1 MLMHPRN
8 TVLSAHHDGELS
20 PAAAAQVVGHLN
32 QCESCLIEYEMLS
45 SAANSVRHLYAVRAP
60 SHLALKVRDQIDAEE
75 RGMVPVLRSE
85 IQRSRNQTGF
95 FAALGLGTLATVFLI
110 GLSGFL
116 LTLDHH
122 YGEQAARRITSAWI
136 QSSLPEPV
144 LLHEL
149 MSSPR
154 FRDGSFGGQSFAEM
168 KTGQEGELLT
178 MASIDQNGTL
188 QGLEVIYRSGD
199 EEMLSRALA
208 AVRESGFEPVRLGD
222 QTISVN
228 FLYFFTTT
236 EVRPDGHRLSTLPRW
251 DPALILRTR
260 A

>member
-20 PAAAAQVVGHLN
+20 SSTAAQVVGHLN
-32 QCESCLIEYEMLS
+32 RCESCLVEYEKLS
-45 SAANSVRHLYAVRAP
+45 SAANAVRHLHTKRAP
-60 SHLALKVRDQIDAEE
+60 AHLALKVRDQIDAEE

-85 IQRSRNQTGF
+85 IQRSRHQSGF
-95 FAALGLGTLATVFLI
+95 LAAMGLGTLATVFLI
-110 GLSGFL
+110 GLV

-122 YGEQAARRITSAWI
+122 YGAQTRITSAWI
-136 QSSLPEPV
+136 QSTLPEPV
-144 LLHEL
+144 LLHET

-154 FRDGSFGGQSFAEM
+154 FRDGSFGGQSFADM
-168 KTGQEGELLT
+168 KTGQESQLLT

-188 QGLEVIYRSGD
+188 QGLEVIYRNGD
-199 EEMLSRALA
+199 EEMLTRALA
-208 AVRESGFEPVRLGD
+208 AVREAGFEPVRLGD

-236 EVRPDGHRLSTLPRW
+236 EVRPDDPRLSKLPLW
-251 DPALILRTR
+251 EPAHILRTR

>member
-20 PAAAAQVVGHLN
+20 SAAAAQVVGHLN
-32 QCESCLIEYEMLS
+32 RCESCLVEYEKLS
-45 SAANSVRHLYAVRAP
+45 SAANAVRHLHTMRAP
-60 SHLALKVRDQIDAEE
+60 SHLALNVRDQIDAEE

-85 IQRSRNQTGF
+85 IQRSRHQGGF
-95 FAALGLGTLATVFLI
+95 LAAFGLGTLATVFLV
-110 GLSGFL
+110 GLV

-122 YGEQAARRITSAWI
+122 YGEHARITSAWI
-136 QSSLPEPV
+136 RSTLPEPV
-144 LLHEL
+144 FLHEA

-154 FRDGSFGGQSFAEM
+154 FRDGSFGGKSFAAM
-168 KTGQEGELLT
+168 KTGQESQLLT

-188 QGLEVIYRSGD
+188 QALEVIYRSGD
-199 EEMLSRALA
+199 EEMLTRALA

-222 QTISVN
+222 RRIAVN

-236 EVRPDGHRLSTLPRW
+236 EVHPDGARISNLPIW
-251 DPALILRTR
+251 EPAHILRTR

>member
-1 MLMHPRN
+1 MFVHPRN
-8 TVLSAHHDGELS
+8 TVLSAHNDGEVSL
-20 PAAAAQVVGHLN
+20 AAAAHVEDHLKR
-32 QCESCLIEYEMLS
+32 CESCLVEYEKLS
-45 SAANSVRHLYAVRAP
+45 DAANAVRHLHTMRAP
-60 SHLALKVRDQIDAEE
+60 SYLASQVRDQIDAEE

-85 IQRSRNQTGF
+85 IQRSHSQTGF
-95 FAALGLGTLATVFLI
+95 LAALGFGTLATVFLV
-110 GLSGFL
+110 GLSGL
-116 LTLDHH
+116 VLTLDHH

-144 LLHEL
+144 LLHEP

-154 FRDGSFGGQSFAEM
+154 FREGSFDGQSFAEM
-168 KTGQEGELLT
+168 KIGQKGQFLT

-208 AVRESGFEPVRLGD
+208 AVRETGFEPARLGD

-236 EVRPDGHRLSTLPRW
+236 EVHPDGHRLSTLPLW
-251 DPALILRTR
+251 EPAHILRTR

>member
-8 TVLSAHHDGELS
+8 TVLSAHHDSELS

-32 QCESCLIEYEMLS
+32 ECESCLLEYEKLS
-45 SAANSVRHLYAVRAP
+45 DAANAVRHLHTMRAP
-60 SHLALKVRDQIDAEE
+60 SHLALNVRDQIDAEE

-85 IQRSRNQTGF
+85 IQRSRNHTGF
-95 FAALGLGTLATVFLI
+95 FAAIGLGTLATVLLI
-110 GLSGFL
+110 GLV

-144 LLHEL
+144 LLHEM

-154 FRDGSFGGQSFAEM
+154 FRDGSFEGKSFAEM
-168 KTGQEGELLT
+168 KAGQEGQLLT

-199 EEMLSRALA
+199 EEMLSRALQ

-222 QTISVN
+222 QTISVS

-236 EVRPDGHRLSTLPRW
+236 EVRPDGPRLSTLPLW
-251 DPALILRTR
+251 ETAQILSTR

>member
-1 MLMHPRN
+1 MFVHPRN
-8 TVLSAHHDGELS
+8 TVLSVHHDGELS
-20 PAAAAQVVGHLN
+20 LAAAARVEDHLK
-32 QCESCLIEYEMLS
+32 QCESCVEDYEKLAA
-45 SAANSVRHLYAVRAP
+45 AANAVRHLHTLRAP
-60 SHLALKVRDQIDAEE
+60 SRLALQVREQIDAEE

-85 IQRSRNQTGF
+85 IQRSRGQTGF
-95 FAALGLGTLATVFLI
+95 FAAVGLGTLATGFLV
-110 GLSGFL
+110 GLSGL
-116 LTLDHH
+116 VLTLDHH

-144 LLHEL
+144 LLHET

-154 FRDGSFGGQSFAEM
+154 FRDGSFGGKSFAEM
-168 KTGQEGELLT
+168 KTGQKGQFLT

-208 AVRESGFEPVRLGD
+208 AVRETGFEPARLGD

-236 EVRPDGHRLSTLPRW
+236 EVHSDGHRLSTLPHW
-251 DPALILRTR
+251 EPDHLLRTH

>member
-1 MLMHPRN
+1 
-8 TVLSAHHDGELS
+8 
-20 PAAAAQVVGHLN
+20 
-32 QCESCLIEYEMLS
+32 
-45 SAANSVRHLYAVRAP
+45 
-60 SHLALKVRDQIDAEE
+60 
-75 RGMVPVLRSE
+75 MVPVLRSE
-85 IQRSRNQTGF
+85 IQRSRHQSGF
-95 FAALGLGTLATVFLI
+95 LAAFGLGTLATVFLV
-110 GLSGFL
+110 GLV

-122 YGEQAARRITSAWI
+122 YGEHAARHITSAWI
-136 QSSLPEPV
+136 QSTLPEPV
-144 LLHEL
+144 FLHET

-154 FRDGSFGGQSFAEM
+154 FRDGSFGGTSFADM
-168 KTGQEGELLT
+168 KTGQQSQLLT

-199 EEMLSRALA
+199 EEMLARALA

-236 EVRPDGHRLSTLPRW
+236 EVHPDGPRLSKLPHW
-251 DPALILRTR
+251 EPAHILRTR